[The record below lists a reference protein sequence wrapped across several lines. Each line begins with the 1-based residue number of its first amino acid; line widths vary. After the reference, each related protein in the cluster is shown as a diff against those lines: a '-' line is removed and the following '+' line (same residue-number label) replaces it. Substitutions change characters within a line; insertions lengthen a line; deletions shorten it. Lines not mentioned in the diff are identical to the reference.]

1 MKKVYIVYSA
11 DAQLLYNSYNVL
23 GIVDDI
29 VVACLL
35 LDMKI
40 KEQCI
45 KDYEDNSYDSWEQMY
60 NDAIYSLKTIQ
71 QTQCFDENYVIEEY
85 TINQI

>member
-1 MKKVYIVYSA
+1 
-11 DAQLLYNSYNVL
+11 
-23 GIVDDI
+23 
-29 VVACLL
+29 
-35 LDMKI
+35 MKI

-85 TINQI
+85 VINQF